1 MSIRPE
7 FLNRIDEI
15 IMFSP
20 LSREDIKEV
29 VRLQIKSLS
38 SMLSKRDISLTI
50 DENAI
55 EILSSEGY
63 DPQYGARPIKR
74 VIQRDL
80 MNSLSRSI
88 ISGEIEPAS
97 QITVSGDNGK
107 LVFKNS

>member
-1 MSIRPE
+1 
-7 FLNRIDEI
+7 
-15 IMFSP
+15 
-20 LSREDIKEV
+20 
-29 VRLQIKSLS
+29 
-38 SMLSKRDISLTI
+38 MLSKRDISLTV

-88 ISGEIEPAS
+88 ISGEIESAS
-97 QITVSGDNGK
+97 QITVSGNNGK

>member
-1 MSIRPE
+1 
-7 FLNRIDEI
+7 
-15 IMFSP
+15 MFSP
-20 LSREDIKEV
+20 LSRNDIKDI
-29 VRLQIKSLS
+29 VRLQINALS
-38 SMLSKRDISLTI
+38 SMLAKRDIHLTV

-55 EILSSEGY
+55 EVLCEEGY

-97 QITVSGDNGK
+97 QITIGAENGQ
-107 LVFKNS
+107 LTFKNS